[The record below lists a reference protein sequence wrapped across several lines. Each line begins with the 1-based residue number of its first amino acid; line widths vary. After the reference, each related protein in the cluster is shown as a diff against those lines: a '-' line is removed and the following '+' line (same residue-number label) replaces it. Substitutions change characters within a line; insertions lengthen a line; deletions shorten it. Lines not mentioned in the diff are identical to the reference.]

1 MTSEIDRDFTRFL
14 LHHSPLNGKGR
25 HILTK
30 WAESSLENRM
40 FVLNNTSLFNFGDI
54 FEDGNDFSIFTA
66 MISQDVTETTDMK
79 MLIQLQQDYM
89 KSKIDVNN
97 EPLASASSDPR
108 EANSAPKNNTEVP
121 KEPGSG
127 YCSGF
132 CNFILRAIIGFPL
145 LLSICFFLLSPGG
158 TGMQLS

>member
-40 FVLNNTSLFNFGDI
+40 FVLNNASLFNFGDI

-89 KSKIDVNN
+89 KTMKHEGCN
-97 EPLASASSDPR
+97 SDG
-108 EANSAPKNNTEVP
+108 SAPDVENVEGVGTK
-121 KEPGSG
+121 KS
-127 YCSGF
+127 
-132 CNFILRAIIGFPL
+132 ILYLAIQYSFLSVAYWYTFSNIVAKVILVVIL
-145 LLSICFFLLSPGG
+145 LLYFQSIWVF
-158 TGMQLS
+158 